1 MSNSNDQRILAL
13 KKQIETKKKLLG
25 ESHKFSPVTHSVLI
39 LDDKTQNIQ
48 VLNKSELIEL
58 LVKLN
63 SYLLSAKDLGVLHM
77 YVINGYPL
85 EDWIKDVQSRFNILS
100 QKEEEKSLKAME
112 LKLTKLLSDGK
123 KVELELD
130 EIESLI

>member
-1 MSNSNDQRILAL
+1 MSNSNDQRILTL
-13 KKQIETKKKLLG
+13 KKQIEAKKKKLG
-25 ESHKFSPVTHSVLI
+25 ETSKFSPVTHCLLI
-39 LDDKTQNIQ
+39 LDDKTLNIQ
-48 VLNKSELIEL
+48 VLNRDELIAL

-63 SYLLSAKDLGVLHM
+63 SYLLSAKDLGVLSM

-85 EDWIKDVQSRFNILS
+85 EDWIKDVQSRFNMLS

-112 LKLTKLLSDGK
+112 SKLTKLLSDGK

-130 EIESLI
+130 EIEALI